1 MTTIESHSL
10 NWSQLKRKLMNA
22 TMQCKDIDKGRAQH
36 SWEVKTNL
44 HVLKNIR
51 LQLITSCTDFR
62 VIVQRTAVYQ

>member
-1 MTTIESHSL
+1 
-10 NWSQLKRKLMNA
+10 MNA